1 MKDQSANPCDMP
13 ASDREIYLP
22 PSAPDLLESMRAI
35 GYSFEAA
42 LADLIDNSIAAEARA
57 INVRFSVHGDP
68 YVAIIDD
75 GTGMSPE
82 ELTSAMRHGS
92 RNPGLQRNTLD
103 LGRFG
108 LGLKTASLS
117 QCRTLTVVSLHDG
130 TLSARRWDL
139 DHVAERG
146 NWWLLNIPEHEA
158 RLLPHVDDLLGQRHG
173 TIVLWQHFDNLATG
187 AGSTQNAIGERM
199 DLARDHLSLV
209 FHRFL
214 ASRHGP
220 ITIALNMNP
229 LPALDPFLTSHK
241 ATQPLP
247 EEEFSIEGE
256 TVKVA
261 PFILPHLS
269 KLSSAELQTAGGE
282 DGLRRN
288 QGFYVYRNQRL
299 ITRGSWFRL
308 IRQEELTKLAR
319 VRVDISNRLD
329 HLWLL
334 DIKKSTAYPPELL
347 RNGFRQIIARIT
359 DGSRRVYTFRGR
371 RSGNDQIIHA
381 WDRNIVRGGVTYR
394 INRDHPLIDAIERL
408 LPERDTPLFG
418 QLLKTLEGS
427 FPFDGLYAD
436 MASERRATV
445 DETEDEEQLL
455 DLAQGIIN
463 AIGDDPDAVARFLKA
478 LPSTEPFARSPNL
491 AARIVHRLAP

>member
-1 MKDQSANPCDMP
+1 MHNATDSCATPEAQC
-13 ASDREIYLP
+13 EIYLP

-42 LADLIDNSIAAEARA
+42 LADLIDNSIAADART

-82 ELTSAMRHGS
+82 DLTSAMRHGS
-92 RNPGLQRNTLD
+92 RNPGLQRDALD

-117 QCRTLTVVSLHDG
+117 QCRTLTVVSLRNG

-139 DHVAERG
+139 DYVSKRSD
-146 NWWLLNIPEHEA
+146 WWLLNIPEYEA
-158 RLLPHVDDLLGQRHG
+158 KLLPHVDDLMAQKHG
-173 TIVLWQHFDNLATG
+173 TVVLWQHFDKLA
-187 AGSTQNAIGERM
+187 AGEVSTQNAIGERM

-209 FHRFL
+209 FHRL
-214 ASRHGP
+214 PGSRQRP
-220 ITIALNMNP
+220 LTIALNMNP
-229 LPALDPFLTSHK
+229 LRALDPFLTSHK

-256 TVKVA
+256 KVSVA

-269 KLSSAELQTAGGE
+269 KLSSADLQTAGGE

-299 ITRGSWFRL
+299 ITWGSWFRL

-329 HLWLL
+329 HLWRL
-334 DIKKSTAYPPELL
+334 DIKKSTAYPPEIL

-371 RSGNDQIIHA
+371 RAGNDQIVHA

-394 INRDHPLIDAIERL
+394 INRDHPLIEAIERL
-408 LPERDTPLFG
+408 LPEHDTPLFD
-418 QLLKTLEGS
+418 QLLQTLEGT
-427 FPFDGLYAD
+427 FPFDALYAD
-436 MASERRATV
+436 MASERRPAV
-445 DETEDEEQLL
+445 DAPEDEQQLL
-455 DLAQGIIN
+455 DLAQRIIT
-463 AIGDDPDAVARFLKA
+463 AIGDDPEAVARFLAA
-478 LPSTEPFARSPNL
+478 LPSTEPFARLPNL
-491 AARIVHRLAP
+491 AARIIHKLAP